1 MHNPGQY
8 KKFPMSQNSTNNSNQ
23 GAPLRTPN
31 RGRPSLLSAKQ
42 RKTIVASLVLA
53 AGAYLIV
60 IFMAGF
66 EQISTAF
73 VKFGLTNWSIVL
85 IASCMNYLL
94 RFFRWQLYIKKSN
107 NVIPVTQHLLYYLA
121 GFALTT
127 TPGKAGETIRS
138 LLLRPHGIPYPFS
151 LAAFFT
157 ERFLDVIV
165 IAMLASLTVFAF
177 AEYKAFVLISC
188 LAIISLLPLVRS
200 QVFIKILKQIDQRL
214 SAKKLKTI
222 ISHLIDTV
230 NSMHLF
236 LSWRLI
242 GSGLSIGFASWLIQ
256 GFAFYLIVTELG
268 FELSLP
274 AALGIYSISLLAGAI
289 SFIPGGVGSTELVM
303 GLLLAALG
311 ADTSIVV
318 SAPIISR
325 LGTLWFAVLVGL
337 LATSLITMRKNPK
350 IR

>member
-1 MHNPGQY
+1 MRQNHTTNSSHPLDQNPA
-8 KKFPMSQNSTNNSNQ
+8 KR
-23 GAPLRTPN
+23 ALLTP
-31 RGRPSLLSAKQ
+31 KQ
-42 RKTIVASLVLA
+42 RKALVVSLAVAAS
-53 AGAYLIV
+53 AYLIV
-60 IFMAGF
+60 IFMAGYD
-66 EQISTAF
+66 QISDAF
-73 VKFGLTNWSIVL
+73 VKFGITNWSIVL
-85 IASCMNYLL
+85 IASCTNYLL
-94 RFFRWQLYIKKSN
+94 RFLRWQLYIKKSN
-107 NVIPVTQHLLYYLA
+107 KAPPFTQHLLYYLA

-151 LAAFFT
+151 FACFIT

-177 AEYKAFVLISC
+177 GEYKTFVLMSS
-188 LAIISLLPLVRS
+188 LAIITLLPLVRS
-200 QVFIKILKQIDQRL
+200 QLFVTLLKHSDNLIH
-214 SAKKLKTI
+214 SKKLSTLI
-222 ISHLIDTV
+222 RHLIDTV
-230 NSMHLF
+230 HSMHLF

-242 GSGLSIGFASWLIQ
+242 ASGMSIGFVAWLIQ

-268 FELSLP
+268 FALSLP

-325 LGTLWFAVLVGL
+325 LSTLWFAVLLGL
-337 LATSLITMRKNPK
+337 LSTSLITMRKG
-350 IR
+350 RE